1 MNDIRLEERNQ
12 RLASRVVNLLRTNP
26 GSSLF
31 FAFGAA
37 HFTGDDSVIDLVRE
51 AGFEVERVRVSDD
64 LNTWQSSHSG
74 GSERRAS
81 RWLVL
86 AVLILLL
93 LLLNL
98 NICIFIYLNVI

>member
-12 RLASRVVNLLRTNP
+12 RLAGRVVNLLRTNP

-64 LNTWQSSHSG
+64 LRAWQSPDNAG
-74 GSERRAS
+74 AQRRDLS
-81 RWLVL
+81 FLL
-86 AVLILLL
+86 IAVLTFLS
-93 LLLNL
+93 L
-98 NICIFIYLNVI
+98 NISIV

>member
-1 MNDIRLEERNQ
+1 MLPFILP
-12 RLASRVVNLLRTNP
+12 LFILLMVSRVIQLLKSNP

-31 FAFGAA
+31 FAFDGADFKA
-37 HFTGDDSVIDLVRE
+37 DDSVIDLVRE

-64 LNTWQSSHSG
+64 LNTWQSPHSG

-93 LLLNL
+93 LSLNMS
-98 NICIFIYLNVI
+98 NV